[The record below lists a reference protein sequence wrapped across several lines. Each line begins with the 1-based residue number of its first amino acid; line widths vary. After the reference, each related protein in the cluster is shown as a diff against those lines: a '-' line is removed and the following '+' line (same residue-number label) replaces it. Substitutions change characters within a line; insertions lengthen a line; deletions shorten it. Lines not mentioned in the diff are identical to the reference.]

1 MTNINRAR
9 IEDMALSFEENFS
22 GHEGQ
27 DSVIVRGS
35 MHHAIM
41 TTSQFEEWLVYEA
54 CERTRWTHSGG
65 TPLETCLVKRRD
77 GSVRCTAMKLHA
89 DAFETVY

>member
-1 MTNINRAR
+1 
-9 IEDMALSFEENFS
+9 MAKFT

-27 DSVIVRGS
+27 DSILVRGA

-41 TTSQFEEWLVYEA
+41 TETEFAEWLVRED
-54 CERTRWTHSGG
+54 CERGRWKHQGG
-65 TPLETCLVKRRD
+65 TPLETCLIRRPD

>member
-1 MTNINRAR
+1 MG
-9 IEDMALSFEENFS
+9 LSFDTNFS

-41 TTSQFEEWLVYEA
+41 TISEFEEWLAYEA
-54 CERTRWTHSGG
+54 CTRGRWVHSGG
-65 TPLETCLVKRRD
+65 TPLETCLVKRND
-77 GSVRCTAMKLHA
+77 GSVRCIAMRLHA

>member
-1 MTNINRAR
+1 MP
-9 IEDMALSFEENFS
+9 LSFETNFV

-41 TTSQFEEWLVYEA
+41 TVSEFEEWLRYEDCSHGA
-54 CERTRWTHSGG
+54 WQGPAVSQ
-65 TPLETCLVKRRD
+65 TCLIRRRD
-77 GSVRCTAMKLHA
+77 GSVRCKAMLLA
-89 DAFETVY
+89 AENFETVY